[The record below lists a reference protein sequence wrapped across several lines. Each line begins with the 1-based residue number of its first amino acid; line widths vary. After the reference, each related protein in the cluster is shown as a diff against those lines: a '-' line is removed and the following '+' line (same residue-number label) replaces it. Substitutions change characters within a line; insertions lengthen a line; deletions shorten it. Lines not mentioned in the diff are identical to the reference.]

1 MASSYVNNLRLE
13 EMATGEKSGTW
24 GNITNSNLEL
34 IGEALGYGTEA
45 MADADTT
52 ITMADATSDGVRAL
66 YLKIT
71 SSANLTA
78 TRTVT
83 LGPNTVNKV
92 WIIENATGGSQ
103 SIAISQGSGANVTIL
118 TGGTKLVYADGA
130 GSGAAVVE
138 VALLS
143 TAGGTMTGDL
153 DFNDGVKAN
162 FGAADDLQIY
172 HDGSN
177 SYVNEAGT
185 GNLIIGTNGTSINLT
200 KGAGTESM
208 IVAAADGAVTLYYD
222 NSAKLA
228 TSTSGV
234 SITGALTL
242 TTDLAVAQG
251 GTGASSAADART
263 NLGLVIGTNVE
274 AFDADILKA
283 DTADTLTA
291 PFRGTVTTDNDLS
304 FDLNVTNNFQCTP
317 SGAGALTF
325 TNHGSAAGQSG
336 FILLINSGGHAISAH
351 ANTKINAADLT
362 AISVAGTYTL
372 SYFDNGTNAYVSV
385 SRSFG

>member
-24 GNITNSNLEL
+24 GTITNTNLEL
-34 IGEALGYGTEA
+34 IGQAFGYGTETIG
-45 MADADTT
+45 DADTT
-52 ITMADATSDGVRAL
+52 ITMADATADGVRAL

-71 SSANLTA
+71 SSADLTT
-78 TRTVT
+78 TRVIT
-83 LGPNTVNKV
+83 LAPNTVSKV
-92 WIIENATGGSQ
+92 WIIENATTGSQ
-103 SIAISQGSGANVTIL
+103 SITISQGSGANVTIG
-118 TGGTKLVYADGA
+118 TGVTKLIYTDGA
-130 GSGAAVVE
+130 GAGAAVAE

-143 TAGGTMTGDL
+143 TTGGTMTGDL
-153 DFNDGVKAN
+153 DFNDSVKAN
-162 FGAADDLQIY
+162 FGTADDLQIY

-185 GNLIIGTNGTSINLT
+185 GNLIIGTNVTSINLT

-234 SITGALTL
+234 AITGALTL
-242 TTDLAVAQG
+242 TTDLAVAEG
-251 GTGASSAADART
+251 GTGASSAANART
-263 NLGLVIGTNVE
+263 NLGLVIGTDVE

-291 PFRGTVTTDNDLS
+291 PFRGTITTDNDLS
-304 FDLNVTNNFQCTP
+304 FDQNVTNNFQCTP

-325 TNHGSAAGQSG
+325 TNHTAGQSG
-336 FILLINSGGHAISAH
+336 FILLINSGGHAISA
-351 ANTKINAADLT
+351 AATTKINATDLT

>member
-24 GNITNSNLEL
+24 GTITNTNLEL
-34 IGEALGYGTEA
+34 IGQAFGYGTETIG
-45 MADADTT
+45 DADTT
-52 ITMADATSDGVRAL
+52 ITMADATADGVRAL

-71 SSANLTA
+71 SSADLTT
-78 TRTVT
+78 TRVIT
-83 LGPNTVNKV
+83 LAPNTVSKV
-92 WIIENATGGSQ
+92 WIIENATTGSQ
-103 SIAISQGSGANVTIL
+103 SITISQGSGANVTIG
-118 TGGTKLVYADGA
+118 TGVTKLIYTDGA
-130 GSGAAVVE
+130 GAGAAVAE

-143 TAGGTMTGDL
+143 TTGGTMTGDL
-153 DFNDGVKAN
+153 DFNDSVKAN
-162 FGAADDLQIY
+162 FGTADDLQIY

-234 SITGALTL
+234 AITGALTL
-242 TTDLAVAQG
+242 TTDLAVAEG
-251 GTGASSAADART
+251 GTGASSAANART
-263 NLGLVIGTNVE
+263 NLGLVIGTDVE

-291 PFRGTVTTDNDLS
+291 PFRGTITTDNDLS
-304 FDLNVTNNFQCTP
+304 FDQNVTNNFQCTP
-317 SGAGALTF
+317 SGAGTLTF
-325 TNHGSAAGQSG
+325 TNHTAGQSG
-336 FILLINSGGHAISAH
+336 FILLINSGGHAISA
-351 ANTKINAADLT
+351 AATTKINATDLT

>member
-24 GNITNSNLEL
+24 GTITNTNLEL
-34 IGEALGYGTEA
+34 IGQAFGYGTETIG
-45 MADADTT
+45 DADTT
-52 ITMADATSDGVRAL
+52 ITMADATTDGVRAL

-71 SSANLTA
+71 SSADLTT
-78 TRTVT
+78 TRVIT
-83 LGPNTVNKV
+83 LAPNTVSKV
-92 WIIENATGGSQ
+92 WIIENATTGSQ
-103 SIAISQGSGANVTIL
+103 SITISQGSGANVTIG
-118 TGGTKLVYADGA
+118 TGATKLIYTDGA
-130 GSGAAVVE
+130 GAGAAVAE

-143 TAGGTMTGDL
+143 TTGGTMTGDL
-153 DFNDGVKAN
+153 DFNDSVKAN
-162 FGAADDLQIY
+162 FGTADDLQIY

-234 SITGALTL
+234 AITGALTL
-242 TTDLAVAQG
+242 TTDLAVAEG
-251 GTGASSAADART
+251 GTGASSAANART
-263 NLGLVIGTNVE
+263 NLGLVIGTDVE

-291 PFRGTVTTDNDLS
+291 PFRGTITTDNDLS
-304 FDLNVTNNFQCTP
+304 FDQNVTNNFQCTP

-325 TNHGSAAGQSG
+325 TNHTAGQSG
-336 FILLINSGGHAISAH
+336 FILLINSGGHAISA
-351 ANTKINAADLT
+351 AATTKINATDLT

>member
-24 GNITNSNLEL
+24 GTITNTNLEL
-34 IGEALGYGTEA
+34 IGQAFGYGTETIG
-45 MADADTT
+45 DADTT
-52 ITMADATSDGVRAL
+52 ITMADATADGVRAL

-71 SSANLTA
+71 SSADLTT
-78 TRTVT
+78 TRVIT
-83 LGPNTVNKV
+83 LAPNTVSKV
-92 WIIENATGGSQ
+92 WIIENATTGSQ
-103 SIAISQGSGANVTIL
+103 SITISQGSGANVTIG
-118 TGGTKLVYADGA
+118 TGVTKLIYTDGA
-130 GSGAAVVE
+130 GAGAAVAE

-143 TAGGTMTGDL
+143 TTGGTMTGDL
-153 DFNDGVKAN
+153 DFNDSVKAN
-162 FGAADDLQIY
+162 FGTADDLQIY

-234 SITGALTL
+234 AITGALTL
-242 TTDLAVAQG
+242 TTDLAVAEG
-251 GTGASSAADART
+251 GTGASSAANART
-263 NLGLVIGTNVE
+263 NLGLVIGTDVE

-291 PFRGTVTTDNDLS
+291 PFRGTITTDNDLS

-336 FILLINSGGHAISAH
+336 FILLDNSGGHAISA
-351 ANTKINAADLT
+351 AATTKINAADLT
-362 AISVAGTYTL
+362 TISTAGVYTL

-385 SRSFG
+385 SRSFA

>member
-1 MASSYVNNLRLE
+1 MASSYVNSLRLE
-13 EMATGEKSGTW
+13 EMAAGEKSGTW
-24 GNITNSNLEL
+24 GTITNTNLEL
-34 IGEALGYGTEA
+34 IGQAFGYGTETIG
-45 MADADTT
+45 DADTT
-52 ITMADATSDGVRAL
+52 ITMADATADGVRAL

-71 SSANLTA
+71 SSADLTT
-78 TRTVT
+78 TRVIT
-83 LGPNTVNKV
+83 LAPNTVSKV
-92 WIIENATGGSQ
+92 WIIENATTGSQ
-103 SIAISQGSGANVTIL
+103 SITISQGSGANVTIG
-118 TGGTKLVYADGA
+118 TGVTKLIYTDGA
-130 GSGAAVVE
+130 GAGAAVAE

-143 TAGGTMTGDL
+143 TTGGTMTGDL
-153 DFNDGVKAN
+153 DFNDSVKAN
-162 FGAADDLQIY
+162 FGTADDLQIY

-234 SITGALTL
+234 AITGALTL
-242 TTDLAVAQG
+242 TTDLAVAEG
-251 GTGASSAADART
+251 GTGASSAANART
-263 NLGLVIGTNVE
+263 NLGLVIGTDVE

-291 PFRGTVTTDNDLS
+291 PFRGTITTDNDLS

-325 TNHGSAAGQSG
+325 TNHTAGQSG
-336 FILLINSGGHAISAH
+336 FILLINSGGHAISA
-351 ANTKINAADLT
+351 AATTKINATDLT

-385 SRSFG
+385 SRSFA

>member
-71 SSANLTA
+71 SSTNLTQ

-162 FGAADDLQIY
+162 FGAADCCRCRWRSD
-172 HDGSN
+172 
-177 SYVNEAGT
+177 
-185 GNLIIGTNGTSINLT
+185 
-200 KGAGTESM
+200 
-208 IVAAADGAVTLYYD
+208 
-222 NSAKLA
+222 
-228 TSTSGV
+228 
-234 SITGALTL
+234 
-242 TTDLAVAQG
+242 
-251 GTGASSAADART
+251 
-263 NLGLVIGTNVE
+263 
-274 AFDADILKA
+274 
-283 DTADTLTA
+283 
-291 PFRGTVTTDNDLS
+291 
-304 FDLNVTNNFQCTP
+304 
-317 SGAGALTF
+317 
-325 TNHGSAAGQSG
+325 
-336 FILLINSGGHAISAH
+336 FIL
-351 ANTKINAADLT
+351 
-362 AISVAGTYTL
+362 
-372 SYFDNGTNAYVSV
+372 
-385 SRSFG
+385 

>member
-24 GNITNSNLEL
+24 GTITNTNLEL
-34 IGEALGYGTEA
+34 IGQAFGYGTETIG
-45 MADADTT
+45 DADTT
-52 ITMADATSDGVRAL
+52 ITMADATTDGVRAL

-71 SSANLTA
+71 SSADLTT
-78 TRTVT
+78 TRVIT
-83 LGPNTVNKV
+83 LAPNTVSKV
-92 WIIENATGGSQ
+92 WIIENATTGSQ
-103 SIAISQGSGANVTIL
+103 SITISQGSGANVTIG
-118 TGGTKLVYADGA
+118 TGATKLIYTDGA
-130 GSGAAVVE
+130 GAGAAVAE

-143 TAGGTMTGDL
+143 TTGGTMTGDL
-153 DFNDGVKAN
+153 DFNDSVKAN
-162 FGAADDLQIY
+162 FGTADDLQIY

-234 SITGALTL
+234 AITGALTL
-242 TTDLAVAQG
+242 TTDLAVAEG
-251 GTGASSAADART
+251 GTGSSNASDART
-263 NLGLVIGTNVE
+263 ALGLAIGSDVE

-291 PFRGTVTTDNDLS
+291 PFRGTITTDNDLS
-304 FDLNVTNNFQCTP
+304 FDQNVTNNFQCTP

-325 TNHGSAAGQSG
+325 TNHTAGQSG
-336 FILLINSGGHAISAH
+336 FILLINSGGHAISA
-351 ANTKINAADLT
+351 AATTKINATDLT

>member
-24 GNITNSNLEL
+24 GTITNSNLEL

-45 MADADTT
+45 IGNADTT

-71 SSANLTA
+71 SSADLTT
-78 TRTVT
+78 TRVVT
-83 LGPNTVNKV
+83 LAPNTVSKV
-92 WIIENATGGSQ
+92 WVVENATTGSQ
-103 SIAISQGSGANVTIL
+103 SITISQGSGANVTIG
-118 TGGTKLVYADGA
+118 TGATKLIYTDGA
-130 GSGAAVVE
+130 GAGAAVAE

-143 TAGGTMTGDL
+143 TTGGTMTGDL
-153 DFNDGVKAN
+153 DFNDNVKAN
-162 FGAADDLQIY
+162 FGTADDLQIY

-185 GNLIIGTNGTSINLT
+185 GNLIIGTNGASINLT

-208 IVAAADGAVTLYYD
+208 VVATADGAVTLYYD

-228 TSTSGV
+228 TSNTGV
-234 SITGALTL
+234 AITGALTL
-242 TTDLAVAQG
+242 TTDLAVAEG

-325 TNHGSAAGQSG
+325 TNHTAGQSG

-351 ANTKINAADLT
+351 ANTKINATDLT

>member
-24 GNITNSNLEL
+24 GTITNTNLEL
-34 IGEALGYGTEA
+34 IGQAFGYGTETIG
-45 MADADTT
+45 DADTT
-52 ITMADATSDGVRAL
+52 ITMADATADGVRAL

-71 SSANLTA
+71 SSADLTT
-78 TRTVT
+78 TRVIT
-83 LGPNTVNKV
+83 LAPNTVSKV
-92 WIIENATGGSQ
+92 WIIENATTGSQ
-103 SIAISQGSGANVTIL
+103 SITISQGSGANVTIG
-118 TGGTKLVYADGA
+118 TGVTKLIYTDGA
-130 GSGAAVVE
+130 GAGAAVAE

-143 TAGGTMTGDL
+143 TTGGTMTGDL
-153 DFNDGVKAN
+153 DFNDSVKAN
-162 FGAADDLQIY
+162 FGTADDLQIY

-234 SITGALTL
+234 AITGALTL
-242 TTDLAVAQG
+242 TTDLAVAEG
-251 GTGASSAADART
+251 GTGASSAANART
-263 NLGLVIGTNVE
+263 NLGLVIGTDVE

-291 PFRGTVTTDNDLS
+291 PFRGTITTDNDLS

-325 TNHGSAAGQSG
+325 TNHTAGQSG
-336 FILLINSGGHAISAH
+336 FILLLNSGGHAISA
-351 ANTKINAADLT
+351 AATTKINATDLT

>member
-24 GNITNSNLEL
+24 GTITNTNLEL
-34 IGEALGYGTEA
+34 IGQAFGYGTETIG
-45 MADADTT
+45 DADTT
-52 ITMADATSDGVRAL
+52 ITMADATADGVRAL

-71 SSANLTA
+71 SSADLTT
-78 TRTVT
+78 TRVIT
-83 LGPNTVNKV
+83 LAPNTVSKV
-92 WIIENATGGSQ
+92 WIIENATTGSQ
-103 SIAISQGSGANVTIL
+103 SITISQGSGANVTIG
-118 TGGTKLVYADGA
+118 TGVTKLIYTDGA
-130 GSGAAVVE
+130 GAGAAVAE

-143 TAGGTMTGDL
+143 TTGGTMTGDL
-153 DFNDGVKAN
+153 DFNDSVKAN
-162 FGAADDLQIY
+162 FGTADDLQIY

-234 SITGALTL
+234 AITGALTL
-242 TTDLAVAQG
+242 TTDLAVAEG
-251 GTGASSAADART
+251 GTGASSAANART
-263 NLGLVIGTNVE
+263 NLGLVIGTDVE

-291 PFRGTVTTDNDLS
+291 PFRGTITTDNDLS
-304 FDLNVTNNFQCTP
+304 FDQNVTNNFQCTP

-325 TNHGSAAGQSG
+325 TNHTAGQSG
-336 FILLINSGGHAISAH
+336 FILLDNSGGHAISA
-351 ANTKINAADLT
+351 AATTKINATDLT

-385 SRSFG
+385 SRSFA

>member
-71 SSANLTA
+71 SSTNLTQ

-153 DFNDGVKAN
+153 DFNDSVKAN

-291 PFRGTVTTDNDLS
+291 PFRGTITTDNDLS
-304 FDLNVTNNFQCTP
+304 FDQNVTNNFQCTP

-325 TNHGSAAGQSG
+325 TNHTSGQSG

-385 SRSFG
+385 SRSFA